1 MRKAVIVKHEQFDE
15 EWVELILAALHA
27 GISPES
33 IREFF
38 QIHKR
43 NQQ

>member
-1 MRKAVIVKHEQFDE
+1 MQKAVMVKPEQFDE
-15 EWVELILAALHA
+15 EWVELILAALNA

-38 QIHKR
+38 NIHKR
-43 NQQ
+43 NKR

>member
-1 MRKAVIVKHEQFDE
+1 MRKAVIVKEEQFDE
-15 EWVELILAALHA
+15 EWVELILTALNA

-43 NQQ
+43 NKR